1 MKTLV
6 VFYSRHGH
14 AKSIGEAIAKTLGS
28 DIESLEDTKDR
39 GHLISWFKSAF
50 DEELRTPTKIKPL
63 KFSPKEYDLVVIG
76 TPVWDGI
83 VPPVHEYLNL
93 NKNKFKKVAFFAT
106 FGAAPENAFYIMGKI
121 IGKNP
126 IATLEVQDRQIALGE
141 HKAKINEFCKKIKK
155 NLK

>member
-14 AKSIGEAIAKTLGS
+14 AKKIGEAIANNLGA
-28 DIESLEDTKDR
+28 DLESLEDTKPRD
-39 GHLISWFKSAF
+39 HLISWFKSAF
-50 DEELRTPTKIKPL
+50 DEELRTKTKIKPT
-63 KFSPKEYDLVVIG
+63 KFNSKDYDLVVIG

-83 VPPVHEYLNL
+83 VPPVHEYLKL
-93 NKNKFKKVAFFAT
+93 NKSSFKKVAFFAT
-106 FGAAPENAFYIMGKI
+106 FGAAPEDAFHIMGKI

-126 IATLEVQDRQIALGE
+126 IATLEVQDRQIGLGE
-141 HKAKINEFCKKIKK
+141 HKPKINDFCKKIKK